1 MCFIH
6 IICISFIKTHK
17 DKKCLTNQKFND
29 IMKVG
34 FCIYRLIIWKGDL
47 KMIVDRSYKISAF
60 GNFSSISATAES
72 LLYYL
77 EAFKKYGLVPSI
89 YQELSMQNGAIQP
102 FPVQRIALV
111 SADNKEKITIGLNRI
126 DYEIIASDD
135 IKISCDKMEEYN
147 SRIIDSF
154 ELILKAAN
162 LSASRLALNAEAL
175 VINLSQQELDLFL
188 AKYTNPISLFEP
200 QSMTEWSTRLVSR
213 KSDFINGSSEDFNVI
228 AIIQKTSLQKQV
240 NGQVELSNGFSIS
253 IDINTI
259 AENTL
264 ARFEA
269 VQVEEFIKVSTN
281 WYNTILREVGN

>member
-1 MCFIH
+1 
-6 IICISFIKTHK
+6 
-17 DKKCLTNQKFND
+17 
-29 IMKVG
+29 MKVG
-34 FCIYRLIIWKGDL
+34 FCIYRLIIWKGDR

-72 LLYYL
+72 LLYFL
-77 EAFKKYGLVPSI
+77 EAFKKHGLVPSI

-126 DYEIIASDD
+126 DYEILASDD
-135 IKISCDKMEEYN
+135 VKISSEKMEEYN
-147 SRIIDSF
+147 ARIIDSF
-154 ELILKAAN
+154 ELILKVAN

-175 VINLSQQELDLFL
+175 AINLSQQELDLFL
-188 AKYTNPISLFEP
+188 GKYTNPISLFEP
-200 QSMTEWSTRLVSR
+200 RAMTEWNTRLVSK
-213 KSDFINGSSEDFNVI
+213 KSNAINGSSEDFNVI

-240 NGQVELSNGFSIS
+240 NGQVEFSNGFSIS

-259 AENTL
+259 AENAL

-269 VQVEEFIKVSTN
+269 AQIAEFIEISTN
-281 WYNTILREVGN
+281 WYNIILREVGDQS